1 MTEVDATACADAY
14 RALRERVSELVRA
27 ADPTALDA
35 VAPATPEWRVRD
47 VFAHMVGVNSDIV
60 SGTLAGVGT
69 DPWTAVQVD
78 TRRDVPIEVML
89 EEHDDEEVTAA
100 LERGEIDVG
109 FVLLPV
115 GDAPLATVVIVVS
128 ALPRPSAV
136 AASRRFCTAG

>member
-69 DPWTAVQVD
+69 DPWTAV
-78 TRRDVPIEVML
+78 
-89 EEHDDEEVTAA
+89 
-100 LERGEIDVG
+100 
-109 FVLLPV
+109 
-115 GDAPLATVVIVVS
+115 
-128 ALPRPSAV
+128 
-136 AASRRFCTAG
+136 